1 MAFFLTEFGSLLL
14 SLVLSTA
21 NSHLPWPD
29 KNGPSFNGHAAA
41 AHARGL
47 PVEWDAATGK
57 NVAWHLPLEHK
68 GHSTP
73 VIAGGRIWLTAAT
86 ADGTRQYVYCIDEKS
101 GEVLHHELLFEN
113 PQPEPLGNELNT
125 YASPSCVAEDDAVYV
140 HFGSYGTARLDPDTA
155 EVIWERRDIKA
166 RHFRGPGSSPVLFE
180 NLVILTFDG
189 IDKQF
194 LIALHKETGTTVWR
208 TDRSTDYGD
217 LGPDGKP
224 HADGDYRKAYST
236 PALAEVD
243 GQWQVISVGSRAAF
257 GYDARSGEEI
267 WTVRHDGYNAAI
279 RPLFF
284 NNTVIL
290 NTGANS
296 ARLMA
301 VRLDNTTRGDV
312 TESHVVWDRT
322 RQNSRLPTPVIVGQQ
337 IYMITDNGVLYC
349 LSAVTGDE
357 IWSQRIGGTFV
368 ASPVVAGE
376 HIYLCDEDGKTTV
389 IKAAGSYQQVAENE
403 LPSGMRASP
412 AIASGALYLR
422 TFEQLYKIAAP

>member
-1 MAFFLTEFGSLLL
+1 M
-14 SLVLSTA
+14 
-21 NSHLPWPD
+21 
-29 KNGPSFNGHAAA
+29 
-41 AHARGL
+41 
-47 PVEWDAATGK
+47 
-57 NVAWHLPLEHK
+57 
-68 GHSTP
+68 
-73 VIAGGRIWLTAAT
+73 
-86 ADGTRQYVYCIDEKS
+86 
-101 GEVLHHELLFEN
+101 
-113 PQPEPLGNELNT
+113 
-125 YASPSCVAEDDAVYV
+125 YV
-140 HFGSYGTARLDPDTA
+140 HFVSYGTARLDPDTA
-155 EVIWERRDIKA
+155 EVVWERRDIKA
-166 RHFRGPGSSPVLFE
+166 RHFRGPGSSPVVFE

-194 LIALHKETGTTVWR
+194 LIALNKETGATVWR

-267 WTVRHDGYNAAI
+267 WTIRHDGYNAAI

-296 ARLMA
+296 ARLMG

-312 TESHVVWDRT
+312 TDSHVVWDRT
-322 RQNSRLPTPVIVGQQ
+322 RQNSRLPTPVIVDRQ

-349 LSAVTGDE
+349 LDAATGDE

-376 HIYLCDEDGKTTV
+376 HIYLCDEDGQTTV
-389 IKAAGSYQQVAENE
+389 FKAATTYQPVAKNR
-403 LPSGMRASP
+403 LPAGMRASP
-412 AIASGALYLR
+412 AIANGALYLR
-422 TFEQLYKIAAP
+422 TFEELYKVAQP